1 MILNLLITIHMM
13 LSKHLSQFNF
23 FMISIIAAIGKNNE
37 LGKNNDLL
45 WDLPIDMKH
54 FRETT
59 RGHTVI
65 MGQKTF
71 ESLAQNENGIQ
82 IGRLLPNRR
91 NIILTQDKNFEKE
104 GAEIV
109 YSIDEALELL
119 SKTTK
124 QDEEVF
130 VIGGGMIY
138 KLFIDKADKLYI
150 THVDANFP
158 DAEIYFPTIDENKW
172 EKTKSEKH
180 PKDEQNQYDLEFT
193 EYTKKLS

>member
-1 MILNLLITIHMM
+1 MIL
-13 LSKHLSQFNF
+13 
-23 FMISIIAAIGKNNE
+23 SIIAAIGKNNE
-37 LGKNNDLL
+37 LGKKNDLL
-45 WDLPIDMKH
+45 WNLPRDMKH

-124 QDEEVF
+124 PDEEVF

-150 THVDANFP
+150 THVDENFP
-158 DAEIYFPTIDENKW
+158 DAEVYFPTINETKW
-172 EKTKSEKH
+172 QKTKRRNWRTSV
-180 PKDEQNQYDLEFT
+180 L
-193 EYTKKLS
+193 